1 MMRSDQRWVS
11 FNRKATEFIW
21 SVWSLFPHGTIS
33 TESKIHIFFLLP
45 KIRQILSQ
53 LSQHKGVL
61 SVLVISTFICAPV
74 WNETSTHD
82 TQQVDRQPSE
92 KCKFT
97 LESIINSAF
106 SRTPAATLLGP
117 EANKWIDVTHAAHR
131 GLIFCTF

>member
-33 TESKIHIFFLLP
+33 TESKIHIFFSSP
-45 KIRQILSQ
+45 KLDKFCLNSLNTKVCYQFWSSRPLSA
-53 LSQHKGVL
+53 LRFEMKL
-61 SVLVISTFICAPV
+61 
-74 WNETSTHD
+74 STHD